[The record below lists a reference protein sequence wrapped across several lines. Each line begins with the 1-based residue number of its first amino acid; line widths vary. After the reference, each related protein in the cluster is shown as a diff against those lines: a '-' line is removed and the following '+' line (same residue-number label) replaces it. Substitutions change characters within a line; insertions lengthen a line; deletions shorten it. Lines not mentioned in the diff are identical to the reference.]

1 MLTQNINQYTI
12 MGNNLLTEVKRIKQ
26 IMGLS
31 ILLEGNI
38 FSETSTIFTKII
50 NGSSINDFSEI
61 EKKIVNNFI
70 TESTELQN
78 LGIKSINDLLSDSGS
93 KILIKTLKSSKNKIV
108 GSMKKTLNKYIA
120 DSLAKTNSN
129 INRIPELKTIM
140 LNTPTQDGTLLSLL
154 QKIENNGVE
163 YYKPQ
168 TLVILSGEI
177 KKLKLKYEN
186 SPSIVKY
193 FTDVEKVID
202 DSIHFKQTDFEKQ
215 IDDVINSSD
224 NLIPNNVSNLTNQ
237 FEGIVGKYYKNLDQ
251 EYSGPQLSEI
261 TQMITKLDNTTR
273 NLDFDLNKIK
283 LIGQQVQ
290 NNRLV
295 YEFQYQDG
303 TTFLMYKS
311 TGSNVDSTGKE
322 QGTWWA
328 LPGFANLINYTN
340 AKGEFVTRTNGWFIK
355 DNMSLGLVQGDN
367 QFLTKMK
374 QFLESNQF

>member
-1 MLTQNINQYTI
+1 

-61 EKKIVNNFI
+61 EKKIVSNFI